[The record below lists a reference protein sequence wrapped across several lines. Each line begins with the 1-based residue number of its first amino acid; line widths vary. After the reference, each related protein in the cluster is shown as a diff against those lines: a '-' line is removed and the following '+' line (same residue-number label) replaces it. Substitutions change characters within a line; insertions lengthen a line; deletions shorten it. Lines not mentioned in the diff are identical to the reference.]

1 MSAGGSY
8 IRPSVE
14 RRAPPDRLG
23 TAVGSPTA
31 VQPFTRM
38 VLVLGVCLTVG
49 TGPALFAE
57 PRRTATYWAWTIK
70 APLTAAFFGAG
81 YLGAAVALAWGAR
94 TREWQ
99 RVRIA
104 VILVLTLTTIALV
117 DTIRAWNTFA
127 FHESGL
133 PRVAAWIWLVVYVLL
148 PPLALT
154 AFVRQERAGG
164 AHEYVSATPALTASR
179 VAVGLSAVVLG
190 VVGAFLVADA
200 SWLTER
206 WPWPIPLLP
215 ATFVGAWF
223 CAVAVGLLW
232 FAVRERDWSRGRIGV
247 IPMLV
252 PLILGLVA
260 AARLSDG
267 FRGSTAPTVYV
278 AAEAALAALL
288 VTVVVVEERRLR
300 LVRVHRS
307 TSGRWLAR
315 HTGR

>member
-8 IRPSVE
+8 IRSSVE
-14 RRAPPDRLG
+14 RRALPDRTD
-23 TAVGSPTA
+23 TAVGAPTA
-31 VQPFTRM
+31 VQPFTRL

-49 TGPALFAE
+49 TGPALFVE

-117 DTIRAWNTFA
+117 DTIRAWHTFS

-164 AHEYVSATPALTASR
+164 AHEYATAMPALTASR
-179 VAVGLSAVVLG
+179 IAVGLPAVLVG
-190 VVGAFLVADA
+190 VVGVLLVADA
-200 SWLTER
+200 AWLTER

-223 CAVAVGLLW
+223 CAFAVGLLW
-232 FAVRERDWSRGRIGV
+232 FAVRERDWSRARIGV

-252 PLILGLVA
+252 PLVLGLVA

-267 FRGSTAPTVYV
+267 FRGSTGATVYV
-278 AAEAALAALL
+278 AAMAALAAVL
-288 VTVVVVEERRLR
+288 VTVAVIEERRLR
-300 LVRVHRS
+300 LVQVQRR
-307 TSGRWLAR
+307 TA
-315 HTGR
+315 